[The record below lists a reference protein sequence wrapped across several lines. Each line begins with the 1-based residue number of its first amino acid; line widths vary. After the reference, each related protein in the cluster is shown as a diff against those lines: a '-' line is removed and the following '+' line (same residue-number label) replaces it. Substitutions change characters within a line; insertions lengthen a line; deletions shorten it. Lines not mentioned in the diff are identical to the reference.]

1 MLETILVYLFA
12 GWFVKLEN
20 ITHLIIRASIA
31 LLFGIFCLVGT
42 IEIFTA
48 DNGAEWCG
56 VFMLVL
62 FLLLAL
68 RIFFD
73 VRKIVKLLKEKNT
86 TKK

>member
-1 MLETILVYLFA
+1 MLGTILVYLFA

-31 LLFGIFCLVGT
+31 LLFGIFCLVDA
-42 IEIFTA
+42 IRIFTA
-48 DNGAEWCG
+48 DGGFELLG
-56 VFMLVL
+56 IFSFVL

-73 VRKIVKLLKEKNT
+73 VRKIVKLLKVKNN